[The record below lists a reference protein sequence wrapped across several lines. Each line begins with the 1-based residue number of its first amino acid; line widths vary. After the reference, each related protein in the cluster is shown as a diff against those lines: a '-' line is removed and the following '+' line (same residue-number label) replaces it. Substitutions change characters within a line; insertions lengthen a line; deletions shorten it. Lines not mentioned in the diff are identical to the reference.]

1 MQARPRLLHAWT
13 AQVRALLPTLRAT
26 RAAPLATFAL
36 GILWAGNV
44 TLLKVAAALPL
55 GVCDPSTERR
65 LRRFVANP
73 GVVVQE
79 IWPALLPALLAGRRG
94 DRRFVFDPTP
104 YRDRATVLVVGL
116 VQRRRVLPVAWRVTA
131 QQITWDETMPD
142 LLGAM
147 LAEVNAALPPACQ
160 APQGRM
166 TLLCDRGLVGVGIV
180 DACQAAGWDLVLRL
194 RSSAGDATMAVLP
207 DGTET
212 GVAALAAARVSGP
225 GQRWHGPVQLLKGA
239 GGLATSPSRG
249 GGGSPSPGSSSPP
262 ARAALPASATTG
274 AGPMPRR
281 PTRIARPAAS
291 TSSAA
296 SSPPATG
303 STACCWPCTWRCG
316 GGSSW
321 GCGRSAPASAGASTG
336 PTGATSASPASG
348 GGCSWPISTPTAAR
362 RCPSIA
368 ARPAS
373 ATPGSADPDET
384 VRERAPSPLP

>member
-26 RAAPLATFAL
+26 RAATLATFAL

-79 IWPALLPALLAGRRG
+79 IWPALLPELLAGRRG
-94 DRRFVFDPTP
+94 DLRFVFDPTP

-131 QQITWDETMPD
+131 QQTTWDETMPD

-239 GGLATSPSRG
+239 GW
-249 GGGSPSPGSSSPP
+249 
-262 ARAALPASATTG
+262 RAGHLTV
-274 AGPMPRR
+274 
-281 PTRIARPAAS
+281 
-291 TSSAA
+291 
-296 SSPPATG
+296 
-303 STACCWPCTWRCG
+303 
-316 GGSSW
+316 SW
-321 GCGRSAPASAGASTG
+321 GRGESEPWVLFSTRAGG
-336 PTGATSASPASG
+336 
-348 GGCSWPISTPTAAR
+348 AAR
-362 RCPSIA
+362 VRDYRRRADAEATYEDCKTRGFDLERSKLTARDRIDRLLLALHLALWWGQQLGLRAIRTGQRRRFDRTDRRDLSVARLGRRLFLAYLDADRCP
-368 ARPAS
+368 
-373 ATPGSADPDET
+373 
-384 VRERAPSPLP
+384 PLPFHRGPAGLRYTWLG